1 MNLNTRSL
9 LAAVAVSTAAAGSA
23 QAQLQFEE
31 FLVGGTSGANDFFE
45 ISVGNASDIGV
56 GSEAALVVIDSGGTI
71 NSVLDFQIDF
81 SLASNTFPT
90 NNLFLVQGG
99 AVSTNQPGTITDVNN
114 PFAATRSPNTF
125 LTGGG
130 PDFFG
135 TSDASSTYLLATG
148 FTLLDG
154 GNNGV
159 GVDVDTNNDG
169 VIDNPSVFGTVQD
182 AVTLLDSANNLSAQ
196 LADPSVTPA
205 FTGLAYADDFG
216 GIVFDQRF
224 DENIGI
230 SPDGPD
236 GFFRFTNGVAAT
248 FDVDFGTVD
257 FGFDGSTAFGPDATE
272 EIIYFD
278 ANSGN
283 FIDAQIASDQDPNTP
298 GDQSISLNPGEVNNI
313 IFDDVVVPG
322 GDILPDPVPPTPGIV
337 TDNIAFGEDIV
348 QPTGQVIAGTSF
360 ENETVS
366 LYNVIDEAALG
377 FDVNG
382 DGDGSD
388 VLIGVVAEALLDNQ
402 NGVDLNGDGDFTD
415 IFGSLY
421 VEDGTD
427 SSSDDSPLGGADS
440 ASGQTVAL
448 LNNSGDQDVSAG
460 LDGEIGTEDD
470 IAFNSIFAQLN
481 SEGGSGD
488 LGYSSA
494 FIDTRSVDF
503 LSGGLSDGDL
513 VGVIDFDFLQ
523 VGADVFD
530 GTADGRDGSNAFALS
545 DIDGTFQITFDEV
558 DLTGFENRF
567 FSILVGVEN
576 TGYENED
583 DLVIELEVTTT
594 EGTEVLTVLELLGQ
608 SGGLDGVD
616 ILGDIV
622 DPEGAE
628 GVFGGLGQIL
638 FAIPDNVLTAT
649 AILSFGSSSGAE
661 NLVFDNLLFT
671 GDAIAA
677 LVGGDADGDGDVDS
691 DDFNIL
697 AFNFGNEGGFS
708 EGDFDGDGVVD
719 SDDFNILAFNFG
731 FGTDLLLAGEYAA
744 VEAFGATIA
753 VPEPSSLALL
763 GLGGLILARRRRDK

>member
-1 MNLNTRSL
+1 
-9 LAAVAVSTAAAGSA
+9 
-23 QAQLQFEE
+23 
-31 FLVGGTSGANDFFE
+31 
-45 ISVGNASDIGV
+45 
-56 GSEAALVVIDSGGTI
+56 
-71 NSVLDFQIDF
+71 
-81 SLASNTFPT
+81 
-90 NNLFLVQGG
+90 
-99 AVSTNQPGTITDVNN
+99 
-114 PFAATRSPNTF
+114 
-125 LTGGG
+125 
-130 PDFFG
+130 
-135 TSDASSTYLLATG
+135 
-148 FTLLDG
+148 
-154 GNNGV
+154 
-159 GVDVDTNNDG
+159 
-169 VIDNPSVFGTVQD
+169 
-182 AVTLLDSANNLSAQ
+182 
-196 LADPSVTPA
+196 
-205 FTGLAYADDFG
+205 
-216 GIVFDQRF
+216 
-224 DENIGI
+224 
-230 SPDGPD
+230 
-236 GFFRFTNGVAAT
+236 
-248 FDVDFGTVD
+248 
-257 FGFDGSTAFGPDATE
+257 
-272 EIIYFD
+272 
-278 ANSGN
+278 
-283 FIDAQIASDQDPNTP
+283 
-298 GDQSISLNPGEVNNI
+298 
-313 IFDDVVVPG
+313 
-322 GDILPDPVPPTPGIV
+322 
-337 TDNIAFGEDIV
+337 

-402 NGVDLNGDGDFTD
+402 NGVDLNDDGDFID
-415 IFGSLY
+415 VFGSLY

-523 VGADVFD
+523 VGTDVFD
-530 GTADGRDGSNAFALS
+530 GAADGRDGSNAFALS